1 MRVMAIDY
9 GDARTGWAVSD
20 PSGLIAGETGVIP
33 GRNEEKLLDELC
45 RLMESRGV
53 ERVVLCLPRNVD
65 GTEGPRAEKCRAF
78 GEKLAARG
86 RSVAYVD
93 ERRTTVE
100 AHAILTEAG
109 KHGKKRKQRVD
120 AVAATLILETYLN
133 ARRGE
138 D

>member
-1 MRVMAIDY
+1 MRIMAIDY
-9 GDARTGWAVSD
+9 GDARTGWAISD
-20 PSGLIAGETGVIP
+20 PSGLLAGETGVLP
-33 GRNEEKLLDELC
+33 SWNEEKLLAELC
-45 RLMESRGV
+45 RLMEARGV
-53 ERVVLCLPRNVD
+53 ELAVLGLPRNMD
-65 GTEGPRAEKCRAF
+65 GSEGPRAEKCRAF
-78 GEKLAARG
+78 GQKLEERG
-86 RSVAYVD
+86 RAVTYVD